1 MIIPF
6 FIPHFGCPHQCVFCN
21 QKNITGQSKPVDL
34 ASIPHTISEYL
45 KTDTQNDPIQIA
57 FYGGSFTAL
66 SREIQKS
73 YLEAV
78 QPFIQSGEIKSV
90 RLSTR
95 PDGISREVLSLLKEY
110 HVKTIELGVQ
120 SMDDRVLNMSG
131 RGHCAADTTNAVSL
145 LKEYEFFIG
154 LQLMVGLPGD
164 SAAGF
169 MDTVDQVIKLK
180 PDFVR
185 LYPLLVIKDTPLEE
199 LYKTGR
205 YLPLS
210 LNDAVSQCGAAMLRF
225 AKTEIDVIRVG
236 LQPTEELEEPGT
248 IIAGPY
254 HPSFR
259 QLVESS
265 ILLDRM
271 RSELRKR
278 KEKSGSVVFTVN
290 PADLSAAIGQHRGNI
305 EILKK
310 EFGLSTIHIKVDET
324 IVKRGEPLLR

>member
-1 MIIPF
+1 
-6 FIPHFGCPHQCVFCN
+6 
-21 QKNITGQSKPVDL
+21 
-34 ASIPHTISEYL
+34 
-45 KTDTQNDPIQIA
+45 
-57 FYGGSFTAL
+57 
-66 SREIQKS
+66 
-73 YLEAV
+73 
-78 QPFIQSGEIKSV
+78 
-90 RLSTR
+90 
-95 PDGISREVLSLLKEY
+95 
-110 HVKTIELGVQ
+110 
-120 SMDDRVLNMSG
+120 MDDRVLNMSG
-131 RGHCAADTTNAVSL
+131 RGHCAADTINAVSL
-145 LKEYEFFIG
+145 LKEYGFSIG

-164 SAAGF
+164 SADGF
-169 MDTVDQVIKLK
+169 MDTIDQVIKLK

-205 YLPLS
+205 YTPLS
-210 LNDAVSQCGAAMLRF
+210 LNDAVSQCGSAMLRF
-225 AKTEIDVIRVG
+225 AKAEIEVIRVG